1 MSHLKPGA
9 RPSLTLRLTLL
20 FAAASTT
27 VLLLL
32 GLFIGR
38 AVEAHFVE
46 QDMEQL
52 TGKRELVRQA
62 LAREAPSRLAE
73 RLDGALVGHHGLSLA
88 LWGPDGRPF
97 YAYGPAG
104 EFPPELL
111 NHPVAETAAPTPR
124 LWHTGQGVAFR
135 GFASTVPGPEGRPY
149 TLALAL
155 DTRHH
160 DHFMAAFQRRL
171 WFFVVAAALVMGLA
185 GWAAVGRGLAPL
197 REIRRKT
204 AAITPSRLD
213 RRIDLNDVPPE
224 LEALAASLNAMLER
238 LENAFRR
245 LSDFSADLAHE
256 LRTPVSNLL
265 TQTQVTLSKART
277 AAEYR
282 DILAS
287 NAEELERL
295 GPIISDMLFL
305 AQADPPP
312 ALPRRE
318 RVDLGAEVRSL
329 CAYYEVLAED
339 GGIALNVIGQG
350 TVSGDR
356 LMLRRAVANLVSNAL
371 HHTPAGGRVG
381 VVLENA
387 PQGGLSL
394 AVHNSGAPIAP
405 EHLPRLFDRFYR
417 ADPAR
422 QARGD
427 GTGLGLA
434 ITRAI
439 MAAHGGEATVT
450 SVPGDTCFTLH
461 FPAPSEAG

>member
-1 MSHLKPGA
+1 MPLFKPGA

-52 TGKRELVRQA
+52 TGKQELVAQA

-73 RLDGALVGHHGLSLA
+73 RLDGALVGHHGLSLTLLSPA
-88 LWGPDGRPF
+88 GRPF
-97 YAYGPAG
+97 YTYGPAG
-104 EFPPELL
+104 EFPAALL
-111 NHPVAETAAPTPR
+111 AHPVAPGTAPTPR
-124 LWHTGQGVAFR
+124 LWHTRDGVAFR
-135 GFASTVPGPEGRPY
+135 GFASTIPGPDRRPY

-171 WFFVVAAALVMGLA
+171 WGFVVVAALIMGLA

-213 RRIDLNDVPPE
+213 QRIDLQDVPPE
-224 LEALAASLNAMLER
+224 LEALAASLNAMLDR

-295 GPIISDMLFL
+295 GPIIRDMLFL

-318 RVDLGAEVRSL
+318 TVDLGAEVRSL

-339 GGIALNVIGQG
+339 GDITLTVAGQG
-350 TVSGDR
+350 TVTGDR
-356 LMLRRAVANLVSNAL
+356 LMLRRAVGNLVSNAL
-371 HHTPAGGRVG
+371 HHTPAAGRVG
-381 VVLENA
+381 VVLEAA
-387 PQGGLSL
+387 PDGGLDL
-394 AVHNSGAPIAP
+394 AVHNNGAPIAP

-417 ADPAR
+417 AAPDR
-422 QARGD
+422 QAG
-427 GTGLGLA
+427 GEGAGLGLA

-450 SVPGDTCFTLH
+450 SVPGDTCFRLH
-461 FPAPSEAG
+461 FPPPLTAD